1 MRYLPENF
9 YIFKQIFSPSK
20 SDKGEDIQNILAQ
33 VKHSCWF
40 ETTEKKKIIMILT
53 VFWGLVCF
61 LLCGLFFFQNKMPC
75 SQLVKLESL

>member
-40 ETTEKKKIIMILT
+40 ETTEKKK
-53 VFWGLVCF
+53 
-61 LLCGLFFFQNKMPC
+61 
-75 SQLVKLESL
+75 

>member
-40 ETTEKKKIIMILT
+40 ETTGKKKKMILT

-61 LLCGLFFFQNKMPC
+61 LLCVGFFVFVFFKIRC
-75 SQLVKLESL
+75 LAVSW

>member
-40 ETTEKKKIIMILT
+40 ETTGKKKYD
-53 VFWGLVCF
+53 FNSF
-61 LLCGLFFFQNKMPC
+61 LGVGLFFVVCGFFCFCFFSK
-75 SQLVKLESL
+75 